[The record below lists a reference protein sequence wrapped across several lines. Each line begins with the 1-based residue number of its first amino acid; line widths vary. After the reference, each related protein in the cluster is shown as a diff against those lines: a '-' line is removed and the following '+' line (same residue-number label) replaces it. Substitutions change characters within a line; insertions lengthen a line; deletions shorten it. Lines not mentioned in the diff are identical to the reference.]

1 MARYSVELSATG
13 KRHIVVCVDQKDYY
27 SQQRKVESKENDALQ
42 QSACEILDDIFE
54 KVDANNS
61 LEAVLAGEK
70 KAEDEQVSSLDAI
83 SDTEQ
88 AAVASALVSKQE
100 NKKKCPGL
108 MTKD

>member
-1 MARYSVELSATG
+1 MPMARYSVKLSAG
-13 KRHIVVCVDQKDYY
+13 GERQIVVCVDQKDCY
-27 SQQRKVESKENDALQ
+27 SQQLKVDSKENHALQ

-61 LEAVLAGEK
+61 LEAVLASEK

-88 AAVASALVSKQE
+88 AAVASDLVFKQE
-100 NKKKCPGL
+100 NKKKGTGL
-108 MTKD
+108 MT